1 MEDAGRSS
9 NDRVP
14 RIVADRSER
23 NGRSG
28 LASPTVM
35 LGVDPD
41 RVERAPSGVERGDGI
56 GIAGNPPRKRR
67 CSGRR
72 PSGAQLGAMNAFLEE
87 NSRDE
92 NEEVP
97 IGRRAPRQ

>member
-1 MEDAGRSS
+1 MEDAGGPS

-14 RIVADRSER
+14 RIVEDGSER

-28 LASPTVM
+28 LANPTVM

-41 RVERAPSGVERGDGI
+41 RVERAPSGIEPGDGI

-72 PSGAQLGAMNAFLEE
+72 PFGA
-87 NSRDE
+87 
-92 NEEVP
+92 
-97 IGRRAPRQ
+97 